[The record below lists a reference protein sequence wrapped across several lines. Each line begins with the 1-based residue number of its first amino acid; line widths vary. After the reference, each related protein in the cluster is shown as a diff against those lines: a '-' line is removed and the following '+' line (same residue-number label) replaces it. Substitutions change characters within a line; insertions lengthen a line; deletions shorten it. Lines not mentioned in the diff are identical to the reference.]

1 MAHYEGTQIMAHTNE
16 ALTNGAG
23 MHSLPATP
31 LARPDVARAERRGI
45 PEVILAESKSVA
57 QVIAIARQ
65 FLTSTGRALI
75 SRLPD
80 AMYAEVA
87 AALPDAEPLRYP
99 LAHALRLTLPDTAP
113 PTPGGGHIGILTAG
127 TSDIPY
133 ADEARFIAE
142 AMNCRVTPIFDVGVA
157 GVHRL
162 FDPLDALI
170 TDGADAA
177 IVAAGMDGAL
187 PSLVAGLVPFPVIG
201 LPTPIGYGMGGAG
214 EGALLS
220 MLQSCSPGLVVV
232 NIGNGI
238 GAGAVAALIANRVAQ
253 ARVTGNSDM
262 TGARLTEMLA
272 D

>member
-1 MAHYEGTQIMAHTNE
+1 MTDGNE
-16 ALTNGAG
+16 MTTHGDGAQ
-23 MHSLPATP
+23 SLPATP
-31 LARPDVARAERRGI
+31 LNRPDLDRATRRGI
-45 PEVILAESKSVA
+45 PEVILAESKSVD

-75 SRLPD
+75 SRLPE
-80 AMYAEVA
+80 AMVHQVI
-87 AALPDAEPLRYP
+87 AALPEAEPLRFP
-99 LAHALRLTLPDTAP
+99 LARALRLTLPGTPP
-113 PTPGGGHIGILTAG
+113 PTPGGHIGILSAG

-142 AMNCRVTPIFDVGVA
+142 AMGCLVTPIFDVGVA

-162 FDPLDALI
+162 YDPLNALI
-170 TDGADAA
+170 TNGADAA

-201 LPTPIGYGMGGAG
+201 LPTPIGYGMGGQG
-214 EGALLS
+214 EGALLA

-253 ARVTGNSDM
+253 ARHVST
-262 TGARLTEMLA
+262 AVLTAAQLA
-272 D
+272 EAAAT